1 MRIFPYATFLAFI
14 IVLRHGFDILRTFLV
29 KSKINK
35 YAALSSWSLVL
46 MNINIT
52 AFKTGFEK

>member
-29 KSKINK
+29 KWKINK
-35 YAALSSWSLVL
+35 YAELSSWSLVL
-46 MNINIT
+46 MNINIA
-52 AFKTGFEK
+52 AFKTAFEK

>member
-1 MRIFPYATFLAFI
+1 MRIFPYATFLSFI
-14 IVLRHGFDILRTFLV
+14 IVLRYGFDIWRTFIV

-35 YAALSSWSLVL
+35 YAALSSWSNAL
-46 MNINIT
+46 MNINIA

>member
-1 MRIFPYATFLAFI
+1 MRIFPYAAFLAFI
-14 IVLRHGFDILRTFLV
+14 IVLRYGFHIWRTFLV

-35 YAALSSWSLVL
+35 YAALSSWSLAL
-46 MNINIT
+46 MNINIA